1 MLTFNKWDVI
11 IIKSLQYIDKFRKII
26 LKNVKKVVDKMDLTW
41 YTNKVAD
48 DTVTSRTLIIEQW
61 NNLERFY

>member
-26 LKNVKKVVDKMDLTW
+26 LKNVKKVVDKMELTW

-48 DTVTSRTLIIEQW
+48 DTVTNRTLIIEQW

>member
-26 LKNVKKVVDKMDLTW
+26 LKNVKKVVDKMELTW

-48 DTVTSRTLIIEQW
+48 ETVTNRTLIIEQW

>member
-11 IIKSLQYIDKFRKII
+11 IIKSLQYIDKFRKKV
-26 LKNVKKVVDKMDLTW
+26 LKNVKKVVDKMELTW